1 MFKKSFNEITKMSTK
16 DKLDRCEEVFGKMG
30 RDVLTSIEDLSPRT
44 VNHVHNYFANDLY
57 ADTTLSS
64 KTREL
69 CVISIIAAQGGLDK
83 PLEVH
88 IRTALNQ
95 GVTKAEII
103 AVLETV
109 GSYAGMPKSISA
121 MMVAKRV
128 FDTE

>member
-1 MFKKSFNEITKMSTK
+1 MEAKN
-16 DKLDRCEEVFGKMG
+16 KLDRCEEVFGEMG
-30 RDVLTSIEDLSPRT
+30 RNVLDAISELSPRT
-44 VNHVHNYFANDLY
+44 VDHVHDYFANNLY
-57 ADTTLSS
+57 ADQTLSS

-95 GVTKAEII
+95 GVTKEEIV

-109 GSYAGMPKSISA
+109 ATYAGMPKSISA
-121 MMVAKRV
+121 LMIAKKV
-128 FDTE
+128 FEE

>member
-1 MFKKSFNEITKMSTK
+1 MTTKE
-16 DKLDRCEEVFGKMG
+16 KLNRCEEVFGTMG
-30 RDVLTSIEDLSPRT
+30 KNVLESIEDMTPRT
-44 VNHVHNYFANDLY
+44 VNHVHDYFANDLY
-57 ADTTLSS
+57 ADPTLSA

-95 GVTKAEII
+95 GVTKEEII

-109 GSYAGMPKSISA
+109 GSYAGMPKSISGLL
-121 MMVAKRV
+121 VAKRV
-128 FDTE
+128 FEEKS

>member
-1 MFKKSFNEITKMSTK
+1 MEVKE
-16 DKLDRCEEVFGKMG
+16 KLDRCEEVFGEMG
-30 RDVLTSIEDLSPRT
+30 RNVLDSIIELSPRT
-44 VNHVHNYFANDLY
+44 VNHVHDYFANDLY
-57 ADTTLSS
+57 DDQTLSS

-95 GVTKAEII
+95 GVTKEEII

-121 MMVAKRV
+121 MMVAKNV
-128 FDTE
+128 FEG

>member
-1 MFKKSFNEITKMSTK
+1 METKE
-16 DKLDRCEEVFGKMG
+16 KLDRCEEVFGSMG
-30 RDVLTSIEDLSPRT
+30 RKVLDSINELSPRT
-44 VNHVHNYFANDLY
+44 VDNVHEYFANNLY
-57 ADTTLSS
+57 ADKTLSS

-95 GVTKAEII
+95 GVSKNEIV

-109 GSYAGMPKSISA
+109 ASYAGMPKSISA
-121 MMVAKRV
+121 LMVAKMV
-128 FDTE
+128 FEE

>member
-1 MFKKSFNEITKMSTK
+1 MDVKK
-16 DKLDRCEEVFGKMG
+16 KLDRCEEVFGEMG
-30 RDVLTSIEDLSPRT
+30 KNVLDSISDLSPRT
-44 VNHVHNYFANDLY
+44 VNHVHDYFANNLY
-57 ADTTLSS
+57 SDQTLTS

-69 CVISIIAAQGGLDK
+69 CVISIIAAQGGLNK

-95 GVTKAEII
+95 GVTQEEIV

-121 MMVAKRV
+121 LIVAKSV
-128 FDTE
+128 FEE